1 MLQNSLLNL
10 RAHHLASA
18 TDGRVAWHPT
28 SEVYAKRVLIVLSLW
43 LATCVLWLC
52 TVEMPWQ
59 WEARKERH
67 ERQQR
72 LKLESEQRTRELFK
86 QTGRLS
92 GSRSG
97 MPPTALPSTVS
108 EDTNDTLTTQESVQ
122 FTKWRLQVP
131 GWLTALTIGLLAWSL
146 YWPISTWWN
155 RVILWRDVDGNIW
168 MRFWFLWPRTRSVGH
183 AHSTRLIPRVMQVHQ
198 FYRRRHLGTQ
208 WYWVLQITSDLMARL
223 PGSPDNVPL
232 TFRAVVPD
240 LVVAD
245 QAHDASPGDAPPKT
259 VQQWIQQV
267 TQLLG
272 IRAEQLRI
280 TPQKLQIDSEGR
292 PIRISREVS
301 NAEIPISRT
310 KQKIDLDGI
319 SPDQLQSLI
328 RTMSQFGQV
337 HTNEDGHIEIAA
349 SQTTSAKDLSP
360 DEMKALLAALPPEL
374 RKLVQRSI
382 RKSK

>member
-1 MLQNSLLNL
+1 MLMAAN
-10 RAHHLASA
+10 
-18 TDGRVAWHPT
+18 
-28 SEVYAKRVLIVLSLW
+28 
-43 LATCVLWLC
+43 
-52 TVEMPWQ
+52 
-59 WEARKERH
+59 
-67 ERQQR
+67 
-72 LKLESEQRTRELFK
+72 
-86 QTGRLS
+86 
-92 GSRSG
+92 
-97 MPPTALPSTVS
+97 
-108 EDTNDTLTTQESVQ
+108 
-122 FTKWRLQVP
+122 
-131 GWLTALTIGLLAWSL
+131 
-146 YWPISTWWN
+146 
-155 RVILWRDVDGNIW
+155 W
-168 MRFWFLWPRTRSVGH
+168 MRFWFYGQERVSVDH

-198 FYRRRHLGTQ
+198 FYRRRRLGTQ

-337 HTNEDGHIEIAA
+337 HTREG
-349 SQTTSAKDLSP
+349 
-360 DEMKALLAALPPEL
+360 
-374 RKLVQRSI
+374 RSH
-382 RKSK
+382 